1 MGPSGIIRA
10 ITAGT
15 TRAGL
20 ALALTGVAAGA
31 ADACQRPEALRAL
44 PPAAGDP
51 PAALPTSS
59 APSSSP
65 STGLRSLDYRE
76 RLRPTPYGWPILSA
90 WCVWIEPGATSGPAA
105 LWDQRWLGAVD
116 AALASWEQ
124 VLPIRR
130 AKEPDQAHIL
140 IWRRKPRLQNNRASH
155 GRAELGL
162 GEVKRSG
169 QWQIEPLVTVAI
181 SPGQAQTA
189 IQATALH
196 ELGHA
201 FGLWGHS
208 NQASDVMAVSPG
220 AKPILQLSAR
230 DRATLGWLYRQKGL
244 NSDGGLP
251 AAGPARPAPGAN

>member
-1 MGPSGIIRA
+1 MPARA
-10 ITAGT
+10 LAL
-15 TRAGL
+15 GL
-20 ALALTGVAAGA
+20 ALGLVVGGGGLLQPQEVKAAGP
-31 ADACQRPEALRAL
+31 CQAPEAVRAMSASPTGS
-44 PPAAGDP
+44 PPDHTEPGP
-51 PAALPTSS
+51 PT
-59 APSSSP
+59 
-65 STGLRSLDYRE
+65 DYRSQ
-76 RLRPTPYGWPILSA
+76 LRPTPYGWPILPS

-208 NQASDVMAVSPG
+208 DQASDVMAVSPG

-230 DRATLGWLYRQKGL
+230 DRATLGWLYRQGGL
-244 NSDGGLP
+244 NSDGVRP
-251 AAGPARPAPGAN
+251 AAGPVRPAPGAN